1 MMGDNF
7 MGRIVPAHNQ
17 AKSQETLIFLHGLL
31 NAGRTWRQFVLNDDI
46 SQDRDVLLLDLR
58 NHGESDHHSSMTY
71 TELAEDIARYI
82 DSKGIE

>member
-1 MMGDNF
+1 
-7 MGRIVPAHNQ
+7 
-17 AKSQETLIFLHGLL
+17 
-31 NAGRTWRQFVLNDDI
+31 VLNDDI